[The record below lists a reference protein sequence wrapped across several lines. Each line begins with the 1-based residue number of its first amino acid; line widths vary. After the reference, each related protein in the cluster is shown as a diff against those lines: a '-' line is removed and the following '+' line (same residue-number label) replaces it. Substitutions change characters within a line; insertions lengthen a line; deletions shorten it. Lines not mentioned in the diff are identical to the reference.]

1 MVTKSPVKSHVFCCE
16 SCDIKTNNKKDFT
29 RHLLTAKHVKAITGD
44 KNGDTGDA
52 NSPKNQCE
60 NCQKIYN
67 SRNGLWKHKKTCV
80 VITPPPTVIQQPAPV
95 QFIYEENKIIKTLV
109 DENKELMNDNKDF
122 KNLILE
128 MMKSNTDLQNKM
140 MEVCKNSNNTI
151 QNSHNNNHSHNKTF
165 NLQFFLN
172 EQCKDAMNI
181 MDFVNSV
188 TLQLSDLESVGQ
200 LGYVEGITKIMIKK
214 LTEMDIYKR
223 PVHCSDAKREIIH
236 VKDNDVW
243 EKEDVTYPKLRRAIK
258 YITKKNSDLLLVWSA
273 KYPESKNIY
282 SKVNETYMIMVHQA
296 MGGTG
301 EVTDNEN
308 KIIKKI
314 SKMIL
319 IDK

>member
-1 MVTKSPVKSHVFCCE
+1 MV
-16 SCDIKTNNKKDFT
+16 I
-29 RHLLTAKHVKAITGD
+29 
-44 KNGDTGDA
+44 A
-52 NSPKNQCE
+52 NSPKLAKKFHCE
-60 NCQKIYN
+60 ACDYCCSKESDFNKHTSTAKHIKVINGNISVIEKSQIFICGICSKEYKSN
-67 SRNGLWKHKKTCV
+67 VGLWRHKKKCIIND
-80 VITPPPTVIQQPAPV
+80 ITPPIIEDNTI
-95 QFIYEENKIIKTLV
+95 IKILIDENKELIN
-109 DENKELMNDNKDF
+109 ENKELINDKKELMNDNKDF
-122 KNLILE
+122 KKLIIE
-128 MMKSNTDLQNKM
+128 MMKSNTELQNKM
-140 MEVCKNSNNTI
+140 LEVCKNSNNIINT
-151 QNSHNNNHSHNKTF
+151 NNSHNKTF

-243 EKEDVTYPKLRRAIK
+243 AKEEESYPKLRRAIK

-273 KYPESKNIY
+273 KYPESKNIF
-282 SKVNETYMIMVHQA
+282 SKVNETYLIMLQQA

-301 EVTDNEN
+301 EVTENEN

-314 SKMIL
+314 AKMIL

>member
-1 MVTKSPVKSHVFCCE
+1 MNPNKNPHFSPQKFICE
-16 SCDIKTNNKKDFT
+16 LCDYTTANKKDFRKHSET
-29 RHLLTAKHVKAITGD
+29 IKHLNRGNPNKSDIEK
-44 KNGDTGDA
+44 
-52 NSPKNQCE
+52 SPQIEKIFECA
-60 NCQKIYN
+60 CGKIYKHYSTLCN
-67 SRNGLWKHKKTCV
+67 HKKKCTFETPS
-80 VITPPPTVIQQPAPV
+80 VIVSETGSTNSVSVSSSDLIQL
-95 QFIYEENKIIKTLV
+95 FITQSKENQ
-109 DENKELMNDNKDF
+109 EL
-122 KNLILE
+122 KNLLI
-128 MMKSNTDLQNKM
+128 DQNKLF
-140 MEVCKNSNNTI
+140 MELCTKNNNGNNNTI
-151 QNSHNNNHSHNKTF
+151 HNNSHNKTF

-214 LTEMDIYKR
+214 LTDMDIYKR

-243 EKEDVTYPKLRRAIK
+243 AKEEETYPKLRRAIK

-282 SKVNETYMIMVHQA
+282 SKVNETYLIMLHQA

-301 EVTDNEN
+301 EVTENEN

>member
-1 MVTKSPVKSHVFCCE
+1 M
-16 SCDIKTNNKKDFT
+16 
-29 RHLLTAKHVKAITGD
+29 TAKHLK
-44 KNGDTGDA
+44 A
-52 NSPKNQCE
+52 NSTNDSGNKYLCTV
-60 NCQKIYN
+60 C
-67 SRNGLWKHKKTCV
+67 SRVFQHASSLSRHKKKC
-80 VITPPPTVIQQPAPV
+80 
-95 QFIYEENKIIKTLV
+95 IISTLV
-109 DENKELMNDNKDF
+109 EETNENTKEPIKENNNENEVILI
-122 KNLILE
+122 KNLLLE
-128 MMKSNTDLQNKM
+128 IVKNNSELQKQNQ
-140 MEVCKNSNNTI
+140 ELQQQVIDICKNTNNTI
-151 QNSHNNNHSHNKTF
+151 NNNTTISNNNNNNSHNKTF

-236 VKDNDVW
+236 IKDNDVW

-258 YITKKNSDLLLVWSA
+258 YISKKNSDLLLVWSA

-301 EVTDNEN
+301 EVTENEN

>member
-1 MVTKSPVKSHVFCCE
+1 MEINKSPKVAKIFVCDKCNYKCSKECDYNKHILTRKHEKLSFGNEMEIAGNEKVKKTQFPCE
-16 SCDIKTNNKKDFT
+16 KCKKNYKTN
-29 RHLLTAKHVKAITGD
+29 
-44 KNGDTGDA
+44 
-52 NSPKNQCE
+52 S
-60 NCQKIYN
+60 
-67 SRNGLWKHKKTCV
+67 GLWKHTKVCNS
-80 VITPPPTVIQQPAPV
+80 ITTPTPDNNVHIPADQEIIQML
-95 QFIYEENKIIKTLV
+95 IKENT
-109 DENKELMNDNKDF
+109 DF
-122 KNLILE
+122 KNMFQTILLDVV
-128 MMKSNTDLQNKM
+128 KSNKEIQNQMLEAVKQT
-140 MEVCKNSNNTI
+140 NNNNI

-165 NLQFFLN
+165 NLQLFLN

-236 VKDNDVW
+236 IKDNDVW
-243 EKEDVTYPKLRRAIK
+243 EKEDATYPKLRRAIK

-282 SKVNETYMIMVHQA
+282 SKVNETYMNIMVHQA

-301 EVTDNEN
+301 EVTENEN

>member
-1 MVTKSPVKSHVFCCE
+1 
-16 SCDIKTNNKKDFT
+16 
-29 RHLLTAKHVKAITGD
+29 
-44 KNGDTGDA
+44 
-52 NSPKNQCE
+52 
-60 NCQKIYN
+60 
-67 SRNGLWKHKKTCV
+67 
-80 VITPPPTVIQQPAPV
+80 
-95 QFIYEENKIIKTLV
+95 
-109 DENKELMNDNKDF
+109 MNDNKDF

-140 MEVCKNSNNTI
+140 LEVCKNSNNTI

-236 VKDNDVW
+236 IKDNDVW
-243 EKEDVTYPKLRRAIK
+243 AKEEETYPKLRRAIK
-258 YITKKNSDLLLVWSA
+258 YITKKNRDLLLVWSA

-282 SKVNETYMIMVHQA
+282 SKVNETYLIMLQQA
-296 MGGTG
+296 MGGSG
-301 EVTDNEN
+301 EVTENEN

>member
-1 MVTKSPVKSHVFCCE
+1 
-16 SCDIKTNNKKDFT
+16 
-29 RHLLTAKHVKAITGD
+29 
-44 KNGDTGDA
+44 
-52 NSPKNQCE
+52 
-60 NCQKIYN
+60 
-67 SRNGLWKHKKTCV
+67 
-80 VITPPPTVIQQPAPV
+80 
-95 QFIYEENKIIKTLV
+95 
-109 DENKELMNDNKDF
+109 
-122 KNLILE
+122 
-128 MMKSNTDLQNKM
+128 MKSNTELQKQM
-140 MEVCKNSNNTI
+140 LEVCKNTNNNSTNNI
-151 QNSHNNNHSHNKTF
+151 YNNSHNNNKTF

-236 VKDNDVW
+236 IKDNDVW
-243 EKEDVTYPKLRRAIK
+243 AKEEETYPKLRRAIK
-258 YITKKNSDLLLVWSA
+258 YISKKNSDLLLVWSA

-282 SKVNETYMIMVHQA
+282 SKVNETYLIMLHQA

-301 EVTDNEN
+301 EVTENEN

>member
-1 MVTKSPVKSHVFCCE
+1 MFQTILLDVVKSNKEIQNQMLEAV
-16 SCDIKTNNKKDFT
+16 KQTNN
-29 RHLLTAKHVKAITGD
+29 
-44 KNGDTGDA
+44 
-52 NSPKNQCE
+52 
-60 NCQKIYN
+60 
-67 SRNGLWKHKKTCV
+67 
-80 VITPPPTVIQQPAPV
+80 
-95 QFIYEENKIIKTLV
+95 
-109 DENKELMNDNKDF
+109 
-122 KNLILE
+122 
-128 MMKSNTDLQNKM
+128 
-140 MEVCKNSNNTI
+140 NNI

-165 NLQFFLN
+165 NLQLFLN

-236 VKDNDVW
+236 IKDNDVW
-243 EKEDVTYPKLRRAIK
+243 EKEDATYPKLRRAIK

-301 EVTDNEN
+301 EVTENEN

-314 SKMIL
+314 AKMIL

>member
-1 MVTKSPVKSHVFCCE
+1 MNP
-16 SCDIKTNNKKDFT
+16 NKKNPENATYYNCDNCLFKCSKKSNYDKHIST
-29 RHLLTAKHVKAITGD
+29 LKHKNLTNPNSTYNKNAI
-44 KNGDTGDA
+44 K
-52 NSPKNQCE
+52 QHIC
-60 NCQKIYN
+60 NCGKIYKHC
-67 SRNGLWKHKKTCV
+67 STLSAHKKTC
-80 VITPPPTVIQQPAPV
+80 IILPSLIASTQIIAEDNTI
-95 QFIYEENKIIKTLV
+95 IKILIDENKELIN
-109 DENKELMNDNKDF
+109 ENKELMNDNKDF
-122 KNLILE
+122 KKLILE

-140 MEVCKNSNNTI
+140 LEVCKNSNNTI
-151 QNSHNNNHSHNKTF
+151 NTNNSHNKTF

-200 LGYVEGITKIMIKK
+200 LGYVEGITKIMIRK

-243 EKEDVTYPKLRRAIK
+243 AKEEETYPKLRRAIK

-282 SKVNETYMIMVHQA
+282 SKVNETYLIMLQQA

-301 EVTDNEN
+301 EVTENEN

-314 SKMIL
+314 AKMIL

>member
-1 MVTKSPVKSHVFCCE
+1 
-16 SCDIKTNNKKDFT
+16 
-29 RHLLTAKHVKAITGD
+29 
-44 KNGDTGDA
+44 
-52 NSPKNQCE
+52 
-60 NCQKIYN
+60 
-67 SRNGLWKHKKTCV
+67 
-80 VITPPPTVIQQPAPV
+80 
-95 QFIYEENKIIKTLV
+95 
-109 DENKELMNDNKDF
+109 
-122 KNLILE
+122 
-128 MMKSNTDLQNKM
+128 
-140 MEVCKNSNNTI
+140 
-151 QNSHNNNHSHNKTF
+151 
-165 NLQFFLN
+165 
-172 EQCKDAMNI
+172 MNI

-243 EKEDVTYPKLRRAIK
+243 AKEEESYPKLRRAIK

-273 KYPESKNIY
+273 KYPESKNIF
-282 SKVNETYMIMVHQA
+282 SKVNETYLIMLQQA

-301 EVTDNEN
+301 EVTENEN

-314 SKMIL
+314 AKMIL

>member
-1 MVTKSPVKSHVFCCE
+1 MDINISQPDKKIYE
-16 SCDIKTNNKKDFT
+16 CDLCHIKTNNKKDYNN
-29 RHLLTAKHVKAITGD
+29 HLLTKKHTKNSQGFKIPNKLICECGKKYNYSSGLYKHAKKCTYSSKALPNEVLPAVPQDMSFLTNLVLEVVKT
-44 KNGDTGDA
+44 NTELQ
-52 NSPKNQCE
+52 NQ
-60 NCQKIYN
+60 NN
-67 SRNGLWKHKKTCV
+67 T
-80 VITPPPTVIQQPAPV
+80 
-95 QFIYEENKIIKTLV
+95 
-109 DENKELMNDNKDF
+109 ELINDNKDL

-128 MMKSNTDLQNKM
+128 MMKSNTDLQKQM
-140 MEVCKNSNNTI
+140 LEVCKNTNNTNNNTI
-151 QNSHNNNHSHNKTF
+151 HNNSHNKTF

-223 PVHCSDAKREIIH
+223 PEHCSDAKREIIH

-243 EKEDVTYPKLRRAIK
+243 AKEEETYPKLRRAIK
-258 YITKKNSDLLLVWSA
+258 YITKKNSDLLLAWSA

-282 SKVNETYMIMVHQA
+282 SKVNETYLIMLQQA
-296 MGGTG
+296 MGGSG
-301 EVTDNEN
+301 EVTENEN